1 MFYYGGLVL
10 RDPKENLVGGG
21 GQAQEGGRRV
31 EQGEGETGEWAARL
45 QAIGGSFFGGEG
57 LQIGPRKLCVYYYC
71 LVRFHTYSLL
81 YLVIPSLLLKLS

>member
-31 EQGEGETGEWAARL
+31 EQGEGETGERAARL
-45 QAIGGSFFGGEG
+45 
-57 LQIGPRKLCVYYYC
+57 
-71 LVRFHTYSLL
+71 
-81 YLVIPSLLLKLS
+81 